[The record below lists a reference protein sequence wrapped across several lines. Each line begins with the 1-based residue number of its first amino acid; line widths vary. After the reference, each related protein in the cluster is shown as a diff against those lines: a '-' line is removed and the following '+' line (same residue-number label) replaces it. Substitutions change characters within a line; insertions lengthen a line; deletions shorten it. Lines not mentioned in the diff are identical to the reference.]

1 MGPYRGN
8 YMAPLLP
15 WGGGPSWRLPITY
28 CLGKV
33 AEMQQLLALAADP
46 SLRNRQGLTALD
58 VVRIEFGGAVPTL
71 LQELL
76 DRQTPV

>member
-1 MGPYRGN
+1 
-8 YMAPLLP
+8 
-15 WGGGPSWRLPITY
+15 
-28 CLGKV
+28 
-33 AEMQQLLALAADP
+33 MQQLLALAADP

-76 DRQTPV
+76 DRPTPV